1 MEIIDPG
8 NELAQ
13 IHELETIECGEEA
26 AKHFFLDE
34 KYTNLNHGK

>member
-13 IHELETIECGEEA
+13 IDALETIECGEAA
-26 AKHFFLDE
+26 AKNFFLDE
-34 KYTNLNHGK
+34 KYTNLNHGE